1 MGIIR
6 NVVFALVVAAIPT
19 AAWASVTSAEPA
31 PPVAP
36 HRHWFEAANGEQV
49 WIGPNFCEMDVT
61 STGFAQFHANV
72 HISSIPLDVHRAGC
86 P

>member
-1 MGIIR
+1 M
-6 NVVFALVVAAIPT
+6 

-31 PPVAP
+31 PPVGA

-61 STGFAQFHANV
+61 RNGFAQFHANV
-72 HISSIPLDVHRAGC
+72 HVSSIPLDVHAAAC
-86 P
+86 E